1 MGEFGVKGNRLLHFI
16 FRSRSS
22 VFPFPGAGYSEHTHA
37 WSIRPQIY
45 IDINGYCTSNLQKKQ
60 KNPSSIPFFLFN
72 LQFNLYISLYLSDHF
87 FFFLVTASSAST
99 FYSCKW
105 MTALPSH
112 LGSMSSGKAETPRP
126 YCPYT
131 ENSALKLFPNFFF
144 PSFLSLFHNCFDC
157 MVCSEV
163 SSGAGLGLVWP
174 SSGFTRTNGK
184 TSTEYFILANIFR
197 ARKRSFYSC

>member
-1 MGEFGVKGNRLLHFI
+1 
-16 FRSRSS
+16 
-22 VFPFPGAGYSEHTHA
+22 
-37 WSIRPQIY
+37 
-45 IDINGYCTSNLQKKQ
+45 
-60 KNPSSIPFFLFN
+60 
-72 LQFNLYISLYLSDHF
+72 
-87 FFFLVTASSAST
+87 
-99 FYSCKW
+99 

-131 ENSALKLFPNFFF
+131 ENSALKLFLNIFF
-144 PSFLSLFHNCFDC
+144 PSFLTVFHNCFDW

-163 SSGAGLGLVWP
+163 SSGTGLGLVWP

-197 ARKRSFYSC
+197 ARKRSFYSCQLTKHSFYPSLLGNLLIRPSLERIADSLRAAGSFT